1 MPSELKEEEEEEHQ
15 LVKII
20 IATTT
25 ATLLHDFNST
35 QILVNKLYHLAYYFK
50 FTLALVSFSP
60 ISEFTIVITIVSL
73 LHFMVTITFPTQQVG
88 S

>member
-1 MPSELKEEEEEEHQ
+1 MPFELKEEEEQEHQ

-25 ATLLHDFNST
+25 TILLNDFNST
-35 QILVNKLYHLAYYFK
+35 QILVDKLNHLAYYFK
-50 FTLALVSFSP
+50 STTALVIFSL
-60 ISEFTIVITIVSL
+60 ISALTIVIVVSL